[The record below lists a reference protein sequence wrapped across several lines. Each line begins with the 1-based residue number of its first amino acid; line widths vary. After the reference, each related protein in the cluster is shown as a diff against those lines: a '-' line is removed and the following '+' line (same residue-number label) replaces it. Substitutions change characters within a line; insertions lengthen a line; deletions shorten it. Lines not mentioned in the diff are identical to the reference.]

1 MISKIIKS
9 PKFMWIVGGVL
20 VWWFF
25 GPSIPGIIRHAFI
38 SRPSPSVQAS
48 SSKDKNARVGSSPGG
63 PAPLP
68 APAAANASAADQALN
83 NLMGTWEGT
92 LPMNQEPCKVSL
104 ELREDHDKPGQFLG
118 YSKLSCQPTML
129 EIMQR
134 QESGKKMTPAEALKK
149 MADAMKPSATNFTGV
164 AEKGAIKLTAQNT
177 FGLTGSGCS
186 IATFTLMP
194 AGSHDMG
201 TEFTENAVPGCEGG
215 ELVMNKAR

>member
-9 PKFMWIVGGVL
+9 PKFMWVVGGVL

-25 GPSIPGIIRHAFI
+25 GPSIPGIIRQAFI

-48 SSKDKNARVGSSPGG
+48 SSKDKNAVGSSGG
-63 PAPLP
+63 PPLP
-68 APAAANASAADQALN
+68 APAASAPPADAALH

-92 LPMNQEPCKVSL
+92 ISLNQEPCNISL

-134 QESGKKMTPAEALKK
+134 QESGHKMTPAEALKR
-149 MADAMKPSATNFTGV
+149 MADAMKPSATNFAGI
-164 AEKGAIKLTAQNT
+164 AENGAIKLTAQNT
-177 FGLTGSGCS
+177 FGLTGQGCS
-186 IATFTLMP
+186 IATFSVMP
-194 AGSHDMG
+194 AGSHDLG
-201 TEFTENAVPGCEGG
+201 TDFAENAVPGCEGG
-215 ELVMNKAR
+215 QLVMKKK

>member
-1 MISKIIKS
+1 
-9 PKFMWIVGGVL
+9 
-20 VWWFF
+20 
-25 GPSIPGIIRHAFI
+25 
-38 SRPSPSVQAS
+38 
-48 SSKDKNARVGSSPGG
+48 
-63 PAPLP
+63 
-68 APAAANASAADQALN
+68 
-83 NLMGTWEGT
+83 
-92 LPMNQEPCKVSL
+92 
-104 ELREDHDKPGQFLG
+104 
-118 YSKLSCQPTML
+118 
-129 EIMQR
+129 
-134 QESGKKMTPAEALKK
+134 